1 MKIYTK
7 GGDKGET
14 SVLGARVKKT
24 DVRIDAIGAIDEL
37 NSSLGMSISIART
50 EGLDQLAAEL
60 VVLSHQLF
68 DLGADLAN
76 INNTIPLKIVPA
88 YTEAIE
94 HRIDVYTELVGPLTR
109 FILPGGSHT
118 AGALHRCRTDTRRAE
133 RILSSV
139 PNVPQAIGPYIN
151 RLSDYFFTVA
161 RLANKEL
168 DVDDVFYEGRKT
180 VE

>member
-24 DVRIDAIGAIDEL
+24 DTRIDAIGAIDEL
-37 NSSLGMSISIART
+37 NSSLGMSISNAKS

-76 INNTIPLKIVPA
+76 VNETISMKVVPA
-88 YTEAIE
+88 YTEALE
-94 HRIDVYTELVGPLTR
+94 RKIDLYTEEVGPLTQ

-118 AGALHRCRTDTRRAE
+118 ACALHRCRTDTRRAE
-133 RILSSV
+133 RIVADLSGKPDAV
-139 PNVPQAIGPYIN
+139 GPYIN

-161 RLANKEL
+161 RLANKQL
-168 DVDDVFYEGRKT
+168 KMDDVFYEGRKT
-180 VE
+180 LE